1 MSQPDSYNSSPTEES
16 VSTRPVLKS
25 IGAALAGYTAGTSSM
40 LIWTLATDGFTQF
53 LGLAIVIIGWYLAMF
68 TAPCWIA
75 VVLPT
80 WLLLPAD
87 SSFWRPGWAT
97 LAGAVIGAVLMT
109 GAVVA
114 MTFLKMRGGYSG
126 LAILAPVGAVI
137 GSVTGLV
144 SALLHRR

>member
-1 MSQPDSYNSSPTEES
+1 MSQPDSINNTQAERS
-16 VSTRPVLKS
+16 VSNRPVLKS
-25 IGAALAGYTAGTSSM
+25 IGAAVAGYAAGTSTM
-40 LIWTLATDGFTQF
+40 LIWSLATEGSTHY

-87 SSFWRPGWAT
+87 SSLWRPGWAT

-114 MTFLKMRGGYSG
+114 VTILKMRGGYSG
-126 LAILAPVGAVI
+126 LAVLAPVGAVI